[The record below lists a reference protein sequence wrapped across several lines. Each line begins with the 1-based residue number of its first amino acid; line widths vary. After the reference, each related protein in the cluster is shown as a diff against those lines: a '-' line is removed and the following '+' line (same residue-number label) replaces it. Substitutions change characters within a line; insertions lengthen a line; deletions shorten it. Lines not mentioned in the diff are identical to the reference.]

1 MKALALKSGRR
12 TIEVSRRG
20 PGYLWAIALSHM
32 TGIPYWRGR
41 TISAEDK
48 KMMLAHGWRIVPVEF
63 EERK

>member
-20 PGYLWAIALSHM
+20 PGYLWALALSHM

-41 TISAEDK
+41 FLSTEDK
-48 KMMLAHGWRIVPVEF
+48 KTLLAHGWRVVEVDF